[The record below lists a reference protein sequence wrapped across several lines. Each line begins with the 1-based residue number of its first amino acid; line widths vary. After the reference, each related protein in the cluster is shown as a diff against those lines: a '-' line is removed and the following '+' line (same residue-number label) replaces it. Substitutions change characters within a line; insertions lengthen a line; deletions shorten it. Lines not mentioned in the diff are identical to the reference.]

1 MIRDGFIN
9 IYGCMTED
17 YVEGDPRPCPKCGMS
32 DIKVIRAMEY
42 EPQGFRLGCMHCG
55 YEVPEEDMVFAQKS
69 EKGMKEAIEVWDRLA
84 IYASL
89 EEEAEKAE
97 EELAR
102 IEANKAYAEEVLGGP
117 LSIPK

>member
-42 EPQGFRLGCMHCG
+42 EPQGFRLGCIHCG
-55 YEVPEEDMVFAQKS
+55 YEVPEEDMGAYNLYERNFLPNQFKNLEH
-69 EKGMKEAIEVWDRLA
+69 EKMWLSVTTLPVDQ
-84 IYASL
+84 
-89 EEEAEKAE
+89 
-97 EELAR
+97 R
-102 IEANKAYAEEVLGGP
+102 IAF
-117 LSIPK
+117 SCT